1 MKLGVMAE
9 RSAGGGYLFGNRINK
24 SISRLSDQLLSGGI
38 GRSWPM
44 CSLLLSVHL

>member
-24 SISRLSDQLLSGGI
+24 SISPLSDQLLSSDIGG
-38 GRSWPM
+38 SQPM
-44 CSLLLSVHL
+44 CSSLLAVHL